1 MNRSRRNLLLGG
13 LSAAG
18 LLGGALWLPYADSWE
33 RISVASAWLCMVLL
47 CSALLIGPLRRYAG
61 KTASLN
67 IYFRRDLAF
76 WSALQAFLHFYAG
89 TVVSMDQSYVQAF
102 VHVDLAPWSLGMRDQ
117 MFGWGASL
125 GMIVALVYLLLL
137 SISSDRA
144 MRLLRPARWKK
155 LQKSAHLV
163 LWLTVL
169 HGFAFQLLEARYV
182 PLALLLAMTIVVLAL
197 QYRGR
202 RRAD

>member
-1 MNRSRRNLLLGG
+1 MNRSGRNLLLGG
-13 LSAAG
+13 LNAGG
-18 LLGGALWLPYADSWE
+18 LLGGALWLSYADSWE

-47 CSALLIGPLRRYAG
+47 CSALLIGPLRRYTG
-61 KTASLN
+61 KTAPLN
-67 IYFRRDLAF
+67 IYLRRDLAF

-117 MFGWGASL
+117 MFTWGASL
-125 GMIVALVYLLLL
+125 GMAVAVVYLLLL
-137 SISSDRA
+137 IISSDRA
-144 MRLLRPARWKK
+144 MRRIRPERWKK

-182 PLALLLAMTIVVLAL
+182 PLALLFGMTVFVLVM
-197 QYRGR
+197 QYQGR